1 MKKGKSN
8 KKIYNVYHYMYG
20 KLCSV
25 GIYKDIEDNVKSFV
39 DILNDSNHS
48 FYPNLEDYIDEGN
61 YYAYIEIKPMTVY
74 ESLSNAIDTT
84 IKNAFDK
91 IRIK

>member
-1 MKKGKSN
+1 M
-8 KKIYNVYHYMYG
+8 HG

-48 FYPNLEDYIDEGN
+48 FYPNLEDDIDEGN
-61 YYAYIEIKPMTVY
+61 YYAYIEIEPMTVY